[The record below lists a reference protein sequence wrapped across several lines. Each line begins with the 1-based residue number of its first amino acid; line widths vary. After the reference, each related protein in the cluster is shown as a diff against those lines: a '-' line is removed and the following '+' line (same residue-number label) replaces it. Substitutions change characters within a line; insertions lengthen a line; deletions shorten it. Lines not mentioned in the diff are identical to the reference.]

1 MENSSEF
8 IKKLRFDYR
17 LTQEQLASK
26 VGVTKGYIAL
36 VEANRSKLSKKIY
49 DKIVENF
56 PTIQKNSDECITIKR
71 IYVNQNCE
79 SGTLLFEELETNPV
93 SLGINLIQ
101 NILKVSNVDDLK
113 VINANGD
120 SMESTIYDN
129 DDLLVDFGRKNF
141 TNGGIFLLTINNDC
155 FIKRLQLKING
166 DLDIISDNK
175 DKYPIET
182 KHPNDNININIIGRV
197 IKNLS
202 RGL

>member
-1 MENSSEF
+1 MENNSEF

-36 VEANRSKLSKKIY
+36 VEANRSKLSKRVY
-49 DKIVENF
+49 DKIVEEF
-56 PTIQKNSDECITIKR
+56 PTIQKNSDKCITIKR
-71 IYVNQNCE
+71 ICINQNRD
-79 SGTLLFEELETNPV
+79 SGILLFEELETNPV
-93 SLGINLIQ
+93 SLGLNLIQ

-129 DDLLVDFGRKNF
+129 DNLLVDFGRKNF
-141 TNGGIFLLTINNDC
+141 TNGGIFLLTINNDY
-155 FIKRLQLKING
+155 FIKRLRLKING

-175 DKYPIET
+175 EKYPTET
-182 KHPNDNININIIGRV
+182 IKKNDNLNINIIGRV

>member
-17 LTQEQLASK
+17 LTQEQLALK

-71 IYVNQNCE
+71 ISVNQNLE
-79 SGTLLFEELETNPV
+79 SGTLLFEEFDTNPI

-101 NILKVSNVDDLK
+101 NILKVSNVNDLK

-120 SMESTIYDN
+120 SMESTIYNN

-141 TNGGIFLLTINNDC
+141 TNGGIFLFTINNDW
-155 FIKRLQLKING
+155 FIKRLRLKING

-175 DKYPIET
+175 DKYPSET
-182 KHPNDNININIIGRV
+182 KHLNDDININIIGRV

>member
-56 PTIQKNSDECITIKR
+56 PTIQKNSDEYITIKR

-182 KHPNDNININIIGRV
+182 KHQNDNININIIGRV